1 MSEKGA
7 SSATGTDVDPVR
19 LEVFKHLLSSV
30 AEEMGTVLR
39 RTAYSPNIKERRD
52 YSCALFDDRARMVA
66 QAAHIPVHLGSM
78 SSAVGSCTRELDLGP
93 GDVALVNDPFRG
105 GTHLPDLTLV
115 APVHLASGSERSG
128 LLGYVAARAHHA
140 DVGGSAPG
148 SMALSREIYEEGLV
162 IPPVRLVRGGE
173 WDEELLELLLAN
185 VRTPGERAGDLRAQV
200 GAVRRGQER
209 FRELAGRYG
218 VRELRRYMSALL
230 GYAER
235 TVRSLVDE
243 LPDGTYRFRDAM
255 DDDGWSE
262 EPAVIAVEVSVEDDR
277 LTVDFR
283 ASDPQREGSVNAV
296 RSITVSAVAYVV
308 RCLVGLDVPS
318 NDGCLAPVRV
328 LTTGGTIVD
337 ARPPAAVAGGNVET
351 SQRMVDVLLGAFA
364 EACPDAVPAASQGTM
379 NNLTLGGRASG
390 GERRWAYYET
400 VAGGVGGGPD
410 GPGAS
415 ALHSH
420 MTNTLNTPV
429 EALEFA
435 YPLRVLRYAVRRGSG
450 GEGRHPGGD
459 GVIRELEVLVE
470 SRLTLLTERRRR
482 GPYGLRGGAEGEPGR
497 NVLVRDGVEEE
508 LPGKGTWS
516 LRPGDRIRLETPGGG
531 GWGSDAG

>member
-1 MSEKGA
+1 LSEDGTSA
-7 SSATGTDVDPVR
+7 ATGTDVDPVR

-52 YSCALFDDRARMVA
+52 YSCALFDERARMVA

-78 SSAVGSCTRELDLGP
+78 SSAVGSCIRELDLGP

-115 APVHLASGSERSG
+115 APVHLASGSAAGSG

-162 IPPVRLVRGGE
+162 IPPVWLVRGGVR
-173 WDEELLELLLAN
+173 DDELLELLLAN

-200 GAVRRGQER
+200 GAVHRGQER

-218 VRELRRYMSALL
+218 ERELRRYMSALL

-235 TVRSLVDE
+235 TVRSLVAE

-262 EPAVIAVEVSVEDDR
+262 DPVVIAVEVTVEDDR

-283 ASDPQREGSVNAV
+283 ASDPQCEGSVNAV

-328 LTTGGTIVD
+328 LTTAGTIVD

-364 EACPDAVPAASQGTM
+364 EAFPDAVPAASQGTM
-379 NNLTLGGRASG
+379 NSLTRGGRSSG
-390 GERRWAYYET
+390 SERR
-400 VAGGVGGGPD
+400 
-410 GPGAS
+410 
-415 ALHSH
+415 
-420 MTNTLNTPV
+420 
-429 EALEFA
+429 
-435 YPLRVLRYAVRRGSG
+435 
-450 GEGRHPGGD
+450 
-459 GVIRELEVLVE
+459 
-470 SRLTLLTERRRR
+470 
-482 GPYGLRGGAEGEPGR
+482 
-497 NVLVRDGVEEE
+497 
-508 LPGKGTWS
+508 
-516 LRPGDRIRLETPGGG
+516 
-531 GWGSDAG
+531 